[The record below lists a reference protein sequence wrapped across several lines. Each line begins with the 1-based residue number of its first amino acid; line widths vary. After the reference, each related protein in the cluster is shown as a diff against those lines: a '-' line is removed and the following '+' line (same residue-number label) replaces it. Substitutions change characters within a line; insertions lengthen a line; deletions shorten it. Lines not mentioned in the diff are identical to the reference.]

1 MIKNRIYS
9 RFLSPDPLF
18 EKFEGW
24 SPYHFAFNNPVM
36 YSDPSG
42 LAPKK
47 EKREAKLLNSHA
59 EEERQIMLKMLEE
72 MERRSLRAQGYHDAF
87 MMESNISFNR
97 WQDKL
102 HPKSGGGGSD
112 GKSKSSETP
121 GNHFK
126 GDGPLLS
133 YATQGAETK
142 TKEANETND
151 ARGNMNANSDIPY
164 SNQYLDWLKSNKS
177 YTTPEVLIQ
186 GKSESPDDKYNPGK
200 LIFENITVAEGFII
214 GPGSLNHEFN
224 FDYSGHPVISI
235 YVRNESPLGS
245 MVRIDAGMFQQ
256 KKEFILINK
265 FPRTFEFSTFGEY
278 GVVWNINITSLSD
291 AYNLYYRINASGW
304 RWVK

>member
-1 MIKNRIYS
+1 MNRIYS
-9 RFLSPDPLF
+9 EEIGRFLSPGPLF
-18 EKFEGW
+18 EQFDSW
-24 SPYHFAFNNPVM
+24 TPYHFAFNNPVM

-47 EKREAKLLNSHA
+47 EKRERQLLNSHA

-72 MERRSLRAQGYHDAF
+72 MERMSLWAQAYHNSF

-97 WQDKL
+97 WQVGL
-102 HPKSGGGGSD
+102 HCRSSD
-112 GKSKSSETP
+112 EKSKSSETP

-200 LIFENITVAEGFII
+200 LIFENITVAEGFLIS
-214 GPGSLNHEFN
+214 PGTLNDELN

-256 KKEFILINK
+256 KQEFILMYK
-265 FPRTFEFSTFGEY
+265 FPRTFEFVTFGEY
-278 GVVWNINITSLSD
+278 GTVWNISITSLSD
-291 AYNLYYRINASGW
+291 AYNIYYRINARGW